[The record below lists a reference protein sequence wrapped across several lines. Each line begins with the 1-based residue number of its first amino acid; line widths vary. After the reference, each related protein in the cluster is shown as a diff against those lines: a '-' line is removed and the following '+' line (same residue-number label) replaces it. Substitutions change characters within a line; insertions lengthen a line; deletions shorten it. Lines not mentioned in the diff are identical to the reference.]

1 MFRLP
6 SQCLLILV
14 PFPSLLSTLPSPLP
28 LQFTGWGNKQ
38 VICFVVFLVVRI
50 SVSASSWCLQEH
62 VENLG
67 MYFWVF
73 SFRFEFYLVLIFFFF
88 FFIDPVS

>member
-1 MFRLP
+1 M
-6 SQCLLILV
+6 
-14 PFPSLLSTLPSPLP
+14 
-28 LQFTGWGNKQ
+28 
-38 VICFVVFLVVRI
+38 
-50 SVSASSWCLQEH
+50 SASSWCLQEH